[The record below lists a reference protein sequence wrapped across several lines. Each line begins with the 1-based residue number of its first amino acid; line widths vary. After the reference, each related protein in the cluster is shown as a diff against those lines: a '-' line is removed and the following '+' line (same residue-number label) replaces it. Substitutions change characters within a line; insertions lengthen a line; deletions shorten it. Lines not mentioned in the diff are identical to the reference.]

1 MAVFLAAS
9 AALSWGWTEFLMI
22 RAARQLHPVQL
33 GVWLM
38 AFGTALV
45 LPFTLATSHMPRVD
59 QLPVTVVP
67 ALVGLTATFLYY
79 LALGRGQLSI
89 VSPTVAT
96 SGGFGALMAVVFL
109 GERFSPFGL
118 VGIVLAVVG
127 VVLAAFTERGSG
139 SAAGTGWALL
149 AAVLFGAYAVT
160 LSFSTDEVG
169 VARTVAAF
177 RITGLVILGS
187 AAFAMRLPLR
197 LNRKELRLVL
207 GTVTLETMGLLAFTA
222 ALDRGPVAIVSVIMA
237 QFSTVAVVLAALL
250 LHERLRR
257 HQWVGVALVIGAT
270 TLLAA
275 LQTS

>member
-1 MAVFLAAS
+1 VAVFLAAS

-38 AFGTALV
+38 VFGTALV
-45 LPFTLATSHMPRVD
+45 LPFALATSHLPRVD
-59 QLPVTVVP
+59 QLPVTMVP

-96 SGGFGALMAVVFL
+96 SGGFGALMA
-109 GERFSPFGL
+109 
-118 VGIVLAVVG
+118 G
-127 VVLAAFTERGSG
+127 VVLAAFTERGSS
-139 SAAGTGWALL
+139 SAAGVGWALL
-149 AAVLFGAYAVT
+149 AAVFFGAYAVT

-177 RITGLVILGS
+177 RITGLVILGF

-197 LNRKELRLVL
+197 LNRRELRLVL

-250 LHERLRR
+250 LHERLRH
-257 HQWVGVALVIGAT
+257 HQWVGVALVIAAT

-275 LQTS
+275 LQAS